1 MAERVGFEP
10 TNELPRCWFSRP
22 VLSTAQP
29 PLHIEKRNKLI
40 LLLRK
45 NNNGQIPT
53 AQEIAVKSGVGI
65 RTVFRH
71 IDDMEGLIE
80 EVNRRYLHDLESY
93 IAKNNPKQN
102 SKDQRIEH
110 VIKERFYLYNT
121 YQHVFNLTITSLNNS
136 NAIRTGFI
144 KFNHILRQRFEDLIP
159 EIKMINKDKQN
170 LIDTLIS
177 YAAWFRMTKFNNTK
191 EEKFIEELKLLF
203 LMKLK

>member
-1 MAERVGFEP
+1 MVITPIVNDGRINRSK
-10 TNELPRCWFSRP
+10 TTL
-22 VLSTAQP
+22 
-29 PLHIEKRNKLI
+29 NKI
-40 LLLRK
+40 VAATISLLRK

-136 NAIRTGFI
+136 SAIRTGFI
-144 KFNHILRQRFEDLIP
+144 KFNNILRQRFEDLIP

-191 EEKFIEELKLLF
+191 EERLIEELKLLF

>member
-1 MAERVGFEP
+1 MVITPIVNDGRINRSK
-10 TNELPRCWFSRP
+10 TTL
-22 VLSTAQP
+22 
-29 PLHIEKRNKLI
+29 NKI
-40 LLLRK
+40 VAATISLLRK

-110 VIKERFYLYNT
+110 IIKERFYLYNT

-136 NAIRTGFI
+136 SAIRTGFI

-191 EEKFIEELKLLF
+191 EERLIEELKLLF

>member
-1 MAERVGFEP
+1 MVITPIVNDGRINRSK
-10 TNELPRCWFSRP
+10 TTL
-22 VLSTAQP
+22 
-29 PLHIEKRNKLI
+29 NKI
-40 LLLRK
+40 VAATISLLRK

-136 NAIRTGFI
+136 SAIRTGFI

-191 EEKFIEELKLLF
+191 EERFIEELKLLF
-203 LMKLK
+203 LMELK

>member
-1 MAERVGFEP
+1 MVITPIVNDGRINRSK
-10 TNELPRCWFSRP
+10 TTL
-22 VLSTAQP
+22 
-29 PLHIEKRNKLI
+29 NKI
-40 LLLRK
+40 VAATISLLRK

-80 EVNRRYLHDLESY
+80 EVNRRYLNDLESY

-110 VIKERFYLYNT
+110 VIKERFHLYNT

-144 KFNHILRQRFEDLIP
+144 KFNNILRQRFEDLIP

-191 EEKFIEELKLLF
+191 EERLIEELKLLF

>member
-1 MAERVGFEP
+1 MVITPIVNDGRINRSK
-10 TNELPRCWFSRP
+10 TTL
-22 VLSTAQP
+22 
-29 PLHIEKRNKLI
+29 NKI
-40 LLLRK
+40 VAATISLLRK

-80 EVNRRYLHDLESY
+80 EVNRRYLHDLENY

-136 NAIRTGFI
+136 SAIRTGFI

-191 EEKFIEELKLLF
+191 EERLIEELKLLF

>member
-1 MAERVGFEP
+1 MVITPIVNDGRINRSKA
-10 TNELPRCWFSRP
+10 TL
-22 VLSTAQP
+22 
-29 PLHIEKRNKLI
+29 NKI
-40 LLLRK
+40 VAATISLLRK

-136 NAIRTGFI
+136 SAIRTGFI

-191 EEKFIEELKLLF
+191 EERLIEELKLLF

>member
-1 MAERVGFEP
+1 MVITPIANDGRINRSK
-10 TNELPRCWFSRP
+10 TTL
-22 VLSTAQP
+22 
-29 PLHIEKRNKLI
+29 NKI
-40 LLLRK
+40 VAATISLLRK
-45 NNNGQIPT
+45 INNGQIPT

-93 IAKNNPKQN
+93 IAKNNPKQT

-144 KFNHILRQRFEDLIP
+144 KFNYILRQRFEDLIP

-191 EEKFIEELKLLF
+191 EERLIEELKLLF

>member
-1 MAERVGFEP
+1 MVITPIVNDGRINRSK
-10 TNELPRCWFSRP
+10 TTL
-22 VLSTAQP
+22 
-29 PLHIEKRNKLI
+29 NKI
-40 LLLRK
+40 VAATISLLRK

-80 EVNRRYLHDLESY
+80 EVNRRYLNDLESY

-136 NAIRTGFI
+136 SAIRTGFI
-144 KFNHILRQRFEDLIP
+144 KFNNILRQRFEDLIP

-191 EEKFIEELKLLF
+191 EERLIEELKLLF

>member
-1 MAERVGFEP
+1 MVITPIVNDGRINRSK
-10 TNELPRCWFSRP
+10 TTL
-22 VLSTAQP
+22 
-29 PLHIEKRNKLI
+29 NKI
-40 LLLRK
+40 VAATISLLRK

-136 NAIRTGFI
+136 SAIRTGFI

-177 YAAWFRMTKFNNTK
+177 YAAPHPPARNTISYT
-191 EEKFIEELKLLF
+191 EKSISLILIELLSLF
-203 LMKLK
+203 TASASL

>member
-1 MAERVGFEP
+1 MVITPIVNDGRINRSK
-10 TNELPRCWFSRP
+10 TTL
-22 VLSTAQP
+22 
-29 PLHIEKRNKLI
+29 NKI
-40 LLLRK
+40 VAATISLLRK

-80 EVNRRYLHDLESY
+80 EVNRRYLNDLESY

-136 NAIRTGFI
+136 SAIRTGFI
-144 KFNHILRQRFEDLIP
+144 KFNNILRQRFEDLIP

-203 LMKLK
+203 LMELK